1 MSRKT
6 NSLLFKFVVIVLAA
20 GLLELMLFMVWESN
34 VSTLKGDAIA
44 ISTIGSERMR
54 LLKMALLAEHYM
66 QGDSNVK
73 IMLDDEITAFE
84 KILYG
89 LRDGN
94 LRYNLKRIE
103 EAEIIDAINKRIDT
117 WHKTIKPV
125 FQRTFIPATGK
136 EFIKTVTDYRK
147 TIFAYLEDIDALVG
161 IFEAHSE
168 TKVERLRRLQFI
180 FLSLTVFI
188 GVGSLVYVYTVI
200 VKPIQRLAN
209 ASKTIAAGNLAQ
221 RVNVWSKD
229 EIGVLGNSFNAMAAQ
244 LEANIK
250 DLNKKTFE
258 LENQRAFLNNII
270 DSLPFNIYIVDRT
283 HTVIAW
289 NRRREDGPFGIHKD
303 VVIGKKLWH
312 IFDMNLFKASSSKN
326 KDAIKDEFD
335 EVFRTGKIIELEEVS
350 SSFGEKRF
358 FKVIKV
364 PLVMEDGKIAYVLTA
379 IEDITEKRQME
390 ARLLAKARLAAI
402 GELATGVAHEI
413 NNPLASMAVC
423 SESLLKRGAPDIFKK
438 KEDYEYFN
446 NYLKVIEEEIYRAKN
461 ITIDLLNFNK
471 ERSLIIRNV
480 NINRTIGETIKL
492 LQLQHKYREFIVKTS
507 LDESLPNISIDEG
520 QLRQAFMILTI
531 NAFEAMKPGGVLNIS
546 TASDVEHGEKVVKVW
561 FRDNGCGIPPENID
575 KIFRT
580 FFTTKGGQGTGLGLS
595 ICYGI
600 VNDHGG
606 RIEVESKVDVGS
618 TFTIILLLNAAKK
631 NTM

>member
-20 GLLELMLFMVWESN
+20 GLLELMLFMVWEKN
-34 VSTLKGDAIA
+34 VSTLKGDSIA

-54 LLKMALLAEHYM
+54 LLKMALLAEHYI

-73 IMLDDEITAFE
+73 IMLDDEMTVFE
-84 KILYG
+84 KVLYG

-94 LRYNLKRIE
+94 LRYNLKRME
-103 EAEIIDAINKRIDT
+103 EAEIVDAINKRIDA

-125 FQRTFIPATGK
+125 FQRIFTPATRK
-136 EFIKTVTDYRK
+136 EFTKTVTDYRE
-147 TIFAYLEDIDALVG
+147 TIFAYLGDIDALVG
-161 IFEAHSE
+161 LFEAHSE

-188 GVGSLVYVYTVI
+188 GVGSLAYVYTVI
-200 VKPIQRLAN
+200 IKPIQRLAN

-229 EIGVLGNSFNAMAAQ
+229 EIGALGNSFNAMAAQ

-258 LENQRAFLNNII
+258 LENQRAFLDNII
-270 DSLPFNIYIVDRT
+270 DSLPFNIYVVDRT
-283 HTVIAW
+283 YTVVAW

-303 VVIGKKLWH
+303 VAIGKKLWH
-312 IFDMNLFKASSSKN
+312 IFDMNLFKASSSKT
-326 KDAIKDEFD
+326 KDAIEEEFD
-335 EVFRTGKIIELEEVS
+335 EVFRTGKIIEREEVS

-364 PLVMEDGKIAYVLTA
+364 PLAMEGSKVAYALTA

-461 ITIDLLNFNK
+461 ITIDLLNFNR
-471 ERSLIIRNV
+471 ERSLVIRNV
-480 NINRTIGETIKL
+480 NINRTVAETIKL
-492 LQLQHKYREFIVKTS
+492 IQLQHKYREFIVKTN
-507 LDESLPNISIDEG
+507 LDESLPSISADEG
-520 QLRQAFMILTI
+520 QLRQVFMILTI

-546 TASDVEHGEKVVKVW
+546 TASDVEHGEKVVEVW
-561 FRDNGCGIPPENID
+561 FRDNGCGIPPENIN
-575 KIFRT
+575 KIFQT

-600 VNDHGG
+600 VNEHGG
-606 RIEVESKVDVGS
+606 RIDVESKVDVGS
-618 TFTIILLLNAAKK
+618 TFTVVLPITPTQKILS
-631 NTM
+631 